1 MIAGALSA
9 ARTDASAYSA
19 SMNSYFWL
27 TDAPSRSTRLLFSG
41 TRVPFPFHGSA
52 ARVHA
57 NGPALTAPAA
67 ARLLRASSG
76 NPGPSSPAT
85 SRLSRVPVLHP
96 RSGARF
102 PPPSGLPLPG
112 TQVRTSG
119 ISLPRYPVLSGEDPT
134 FRPGLRPEGMAP
146 SGQSG

>member
-1 MIAGALSA
+1 
-9 ARTDASAYSA
+9 
-19 SMNSYFWL
+19 MNSYFWL
-27 TDAPSRSTRLLFSG
+27 TDAPSRSTLLLFSG

-52 ARVHA
+52 APAHA
-57 NGPALTAPAA
+57 AGPALTAPAA

-85 SRLSRVPVLHP
+85 SRLSQVPVPHP

-119 ISLPRYPVLSGEDPT
+119 ISLPRDPVLSGEDPKGSAVRKEGGT
-134 FRPGLRPEGMAP
+134 PYPDEEFIELVGPRAVLRRWV
-146 SGQSG
+146 